1 MLGGHP
7 CPPSES
13 NRSLRSL
20 LTASLWHPFRWNDSL
35 LLVLASASPQRRA
48 ILEQLGI
55 AFDVRP
61 THVEELEEGEPGF
74 LAAENARRKAVAG
87 RAALSDADG
96 GRSVVLACDT
106 VVALGGRVYG
116 KPADPAQARAFIADL
131 AGATHEVLGAL
142 AVALPDG
149 RILERTDRTLVTF
162 APLDQGQV
170 AEYVATG
177 EWVGRAGG
185 YAIQQRGGALIEGIE
200 GDYLNVVGL
209 PVPALRTLVQGLVR
223 PF

>member
-1 MLGGHP
+1 M
-7 CPPSES
+7 
-13 NRSLRSL
+13 
-20 LTASLWHPFRWNDSL
+20 APFTWDDSL

-48 ILEQLGI
+48 ILEQLGV

-87 RAALSDADG
+87 RAALSDAEL
-96 GRSVVLACDT
+96 GRGVVLACDT
-106 VVALGGRVYG
+106 VVALSGRVYG
-116 KPADPAQARAFIADL
+116 KPADAAQARAFIADL

-142 AVALPDG
+142 ALALPDG

-162 APLDQGQV
+162 APLDPAQV

-177 EWVGRAGG
+177 EWEGRAGG

-209 PVPALRTLVQGLVR
+209 PVPALRALVQGLVR

>member
-1 MLGGHP
+1 M
-7 CPPSES
+7 
-13 NRSLRSL
+13 
-20 LTASLWHPFRWNDSL
+20 APFTWDDSL

-48 ILEQLGI
+48 ILEQLRVP
-55 AFDVRP
+55 FDARP
-61 THVEELEEGEPGF
+61 THVDELEDGEPAF
-74 LAAENARRKAVAG
+74 VAAENARRKAAAG
-87 RAALSDADG
+87 RGALADPER
-96 GRSVVLACDT
+96 GRAVVLACDT

-116 KPADPAQARAFIADL
+116 KPADAAQARAFIADL

-177 EWVGRAGG
+177 EWEGRAGG

>member
-1 MLGGHP
+1 M
-7 CPPSES
+7 
-13 NRSLRSL
+13 
-20 LTASLWHPFRWNDSL
+20 APFVWQDSL

-48 ILEQLGI
+48 ILGQLGI

-61 THVEELEEGEPGF
+61 THIEELEEGDPG
-74 LAAENARRKAVAG
+74 LVAAENARRKAAAG
-87 RAALSDADG
+87 REALDPAERDSA
-96 GRSVVLACDT
+96 VVLACDT
-106 VVALGGRVYG
+106 VVALGERVFG
-116 KPADPAQARAFIADL
+116 KPADAAQARAFIANL

-149 RILERTDRTLVTF
+149 RILERTDRTRVTF
-162 APLDQGQV
+162 APLDSAQV

-177 EWVGRAGG
+177 EWEGRAGG

-209 PVPALRTLVQGLVR
+209 PVPALRALVQGLVR